1 MPSAAAGQV
10 HARRCT
16 PMHRASQVHSYSGI
30 GFNIL
35 DSK

>member
-1 MPSAAAGQV
+1 VITDRYSKPLRDQLILV
-10 HARRCT
+10 LT
-16 PMHRASQVHSYSGI
+16 SYSGI